1 MLFKN
6 RSPIHNPTP
15 KALHVKVEGR
25 VRQAWEMNRRADNR
39 EKQITELSR
48 QGLSYT
54 QVALA
59 MGLNRESIKSYCR
72 RNKLGGIGA
81 DIVREQDG
89 ISKNCGTEIKQYP
102 RVKKRKF
109 CCEACRR
116 SWRNSHPYAV
126 NRKALYETVCQNC
139 GVTFLSYGNNHR
151 KYCCHACYIEARFGK
166 KTE

>member
-1 MLFKN
+1 M
-6 RSPIHNPTP
+6 
-15 KALHVKVEGR
+15 EGR
-25 VRQAWEMNRRADNR
+25 VRQACEMNRRADNR

-72 RNKLGGIGA
+72 RNTLGGIGA

-89 ISKNCGTEIKQYP
+89 ISKNYGKGIKQYP

-151 KYCCHACYIEARFGK
+151 KYCCHACYIEVRFGK